1 MPRDD
6 HYAIVLTINRYPGL
20 SDLHGPENDGE
31 EFRQWLLDPEYGDLD
46 TRRIQVI
53 RSQDYGVAATP
64 DDANPTEKE
73 LKKALNLWLRTPNGW
88 HDRIGQRLYLFFAG
102 HGFTAGSA
110 IHDPALFSAVAQNG
124 DTAHIAV
131 LRYASKI
138 ANAGFFDEII
148 LVTPSPRSTAP
159 WSPRGLLPGRTQGE
173 PGARADLDPAGP
185 ATNGTRPIVPGV
197 WSAAGTSVL

>member
-1 MPRDD
+1 M
-6 HYAIVLTINRYPGL
+6 
-20 SDLHGPENDGE
+20 
-31 EFRQWLLDPEYGDLD
+31 
-46 TRRIQVI
+46 
-53 RSQDYGVAATP
+53 AATP

-148 LVTPSPRSTAP
+148 R
-159 WSPRGLLPGRTQGE
+159 
-173 PGARADLDPAGP
+173 
-185 ATNGTRPIVPGV
+185 
-197 WSAAGTSVL
+197 

>member
-73 LKKALNLWLRTPNGW
+73 LKKALNLSL
-88 HDRIGQRLYLFFAG
+88 
-102 HGFTAGSA
+102 
-110 IHDPALFSAVAQNG
+110 IH
-124 DTAHIAV
+124 I
-131 LRYASKI
+131 
-138 ANAGFFDEII
+138 
-148 LVTPSPRSTAP
+148 
-159 WSPRGLLPGRTQGE
+159 
-173 PGARADLDPAGP
+173 
-185 ATNGTRPIVPGV
+185 
-197 WSAAGTSVL
+197 